1 MGCGGEGG
9 ARCPGGTL
17 FTFTNWLWVV
27 GPRERLQGHPSGKL
41 SFLWFLSPDQTCQ
54 GHNPPAG
61 GVMEEVGSRTPG
73 GRGWVQVGELTL
85 ARPLRPA
92 PPSAV
97 ATALEL
103 SRLGSLRVRL
113 SCS

>member
-1 MGCGGEGG
+1 
-9 ARCPGGTL
+9 
-17 FTFTNWLWVV
+17 
-27 GPRERLQGHPSGKL
+27 
-41 SFLWFLSPDQTCQ
+41 
-54 GHNPPAG
+54 
-61 GVMEEVGSRTPG
+61 MEEVGSRTPG
-73 GRGWVQVGELTL
+73 GGGWVQVGELTL